1 MSKSKKKKKEKIVY
15 IDDGSSIVDMSGTR
29 GGLRST
35 SNRDPLRPRASFKEQ
50 FATYKQSVK
59 MMFVPMLVVIAAIS
73 VIFLA
78 LYLIFEFAA

>member
-1 MSKSKKKKKEKIVY
+1 MSKSKKKKKQKVVY
-15 IDDGSSIVDMSGTR
+15 IDDGSSIIDMSGTQR
-29 GGLRST
+29 ASRSSREGT
-35 SNRDPLRPRASFKEQ
+35 PLRPRAGFREQ
-50 FATYKQSVK
+50 FETYKQSVK